1 MNIISPTILSEFRRT
16 EPGPDSDA
24 LLVTPHEATPERGPV
39 DGEVGLLDVADPGRK
54 SIELV
59 NQLIELLNRFK
70 TDLIDLI

>member
-1 MNIISPTILSEFRRT
+1 MSEFRGA
-16 EPGPDSDA
+16 EPRPDGDA
-24 LLVTPHEATPERGPV
+24 LLVAPHEAAPDRGPV
-39 DGEVGLLDVADPGRK
+39 DREVGLLDVADPGRK